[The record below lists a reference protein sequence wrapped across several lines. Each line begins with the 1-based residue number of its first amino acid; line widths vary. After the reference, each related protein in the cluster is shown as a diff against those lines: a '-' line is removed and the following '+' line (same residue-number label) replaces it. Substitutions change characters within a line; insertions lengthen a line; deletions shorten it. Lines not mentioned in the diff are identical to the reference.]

1 MGVSCWGGFQHRY
14 LYYTSIA
21 FIAKL
26 LGVWEIA
33 LFQSRVIAKY
43 KAWLDPVHLP
53 ESEIGLF
60 ATKANFAK
68 SSILNIGKRPG
79 CTSDGCKIFWKP
91 SGTEKSLK
99 STKFVFDKKYVH

>member
-14 LYYTSIA
+14 LYYTSIPL
-21 FIAKL
+21 IAKL

-60 ATKANFAK
+60 ATKAIFAK
-68 SSILNIGKRPG
+68 GSILNSGKRPG
-79 CTSDGCKIFWKP
+79 YTSDGCKIF
-91 SGTEKSLK
+91 
-99 STKFVFDKKYVH
+99 